1 MSEKAVA
8 QIVVTALLFVLL
20 AEAMIE
26 IPNVPTQFYSV
37 IIIMYLVSML
47 AVNHIYNKNNGKKD
61 N

>member
-26 IPNVPTQFYSV
+26 MPNGPIQFYSL
-37 IIIMYLVSML
+37 IIIVYLVSML